1 MTIEETIELVSAE
14 AEDLAVQAAPVDLL
28 MGAVDSECGPAVL
41 ADLLA
46 HELVAC
52 HRLMQRI
59 AAATHGILHYSVPA
73 DGTAEGVD
81 AAAGQSAG
89 DDSGGHRVES
99 ADLAAAR
106 LAGVASRLMEQVRLG
121 IVALRRL
128 RPDLPED
135 EEGVWLALRWTEE
148 RCSPEELERRV
159 AAARAA
165 RAQREDLPTPKAAP
179 LSARAEAVRAAAM
192 AAAQLSEEAEVAGL
206 AVAATAEHRHVEF
219 FARLFVLEL
228 AAVHDLTMRLAGC
241 ADRAFD
247 RAVEAEQDP
256 AAALQLS
263 AVAARLGD
271 RFRRG
276 VLTLQQLAGGG
287 PGKPRKIAGTVW
299 GGPEP
304 SLVTGHSPAN
314 DSPDAPAAAPAAT
327 VPAGHGVHRS
337 DSTAA
342 AHSGGNA
349 SPAVA

>member
-1 MTIEETIELVSAE
+1 MTIEETIELASAE
-14 AEDLAVQAAPVDLL
+14 AEDLAIQAAPVDLL
-28 MGAVDSECGPAVL
+28 MGAADSECGPAVL

-73 DGTAEGVD
+73 DGVD
-81 AAAGQSAG
+81 ATAGQSAG
-89 DDSGGHRVES
+89 DDSTDHRVES

-165 RAQREDLPTPKAAP
+165 RAEREDLPTPKAKP

-192 AAAQLSEEAEVAGL
+192 AAAAQLAEEAEVAGL
-206 AVAATAEHRHVEF
+206 AVAVTAEHRHAEF

-276 VLTLQQLAGGG
+276 VLTLRELAGGG
-287 PGKPRKIAGTVW
+287 PDKPRKIAGTVW

-304 SLVTGHSPAN
+304 SLATGHGPAN
-314 DSPDAPAAAPAAT
+314 DRPDAPAAAAAAV

-337 DSTAA
+337 DSGAA
-342 AHSGGNA
+342 ARPGSDA